1 MSKIGIIG
9 GTRLYE
15 MDFFHNKEWIAM
27 ETPFGKPSDS
37 YLRGK
42 LGEKEV
48 IFLPRHGRGHI
59 ILPGELNYRANIYG
73 FKKLGVEQLIAVS
86 AVGSLKEELRPMDIF
101 LPDQFFNRTNRAD
114 TFFGEGIAAHIS
126 FADPVCPCL
135 IEVLAQAARE
145 MKAKVHKGGTYIN
158 IEGPTFSTR
167 AESMLY
173 RQWGMDVI
181 GMTSVAE
188 AKLAREAEICYA
200 NIAMITDYDCWYEEN
215 VTVDIIVE
223 NLKKNTNMAMRTLRR
238 AIELIDVGDERSCF
252 CRSALKD
259 AIITNREKISPE
271 VIERLG
277 PLVEKY
283 LVDKS

>member
-9 GTRLYE
+9 GTGLYE
-15 MDFFHNKEWIAM
+15 MESFHSKEWITL

-37 YLRGK
+37 YLKGK

-48 IFLPRHGRGHI
+48 LFLPRHGRGHT
-59 ILPGELNYRANIYG
+59 ILPSELNYRANIYG

-86 AVGSLKEELRPMDIF
+86 AVGSLKKKLRPLDIF
-101 LPDQFFNRTNRAD
+101 LPDQFFNRTSRAD
-114 TFFGEGIAAHIS
+114 TFFGEGIAVHIS
-126 FADPVCPCL
+126 FADPICPYL
-135 IEVLAQAARE
+135 IEILAQAARK

-167 AESMLY
+167 AESRLY

-181 GMTSVAE
+181 GMTSITE
-188 AKLAREAEICYA
+188 ARLAREAEICYA
-200 NIAMITDYDCWYEEN
+200 NMAMITDYDCWYEES

-223 NLKKNTNMAMRTLRR
+223 NLKKNALLAMRTLER
-238 AIELIDVGDERSCF
+238 AVELIDLGDERGCF

-277 PLVEKY
+277 PLVKNY
-283 LVDKS
+283 LKA